1 MQQIASLHLQAAFV
15 DEYQCHNQLKDW
27 HLKCQAPNKL
37 VCSELQNV
45 KGSLWLVDVLQT
57 QTNASEILLH
67 DKLSVFTD
75 ICLEVEGREKDE
87 TEDLS
92 VLQKNITFITFTF
105 SCMFL

>member
-27 HLKCQAPNKL
+27 HLKCQSPFKL

-57 QTNASEILLH
+57 QTKAGEILLR
-67 DKLSVFTD
+67 DKLSAFTD
-75 ICLEVEGREKDE
+75 ICLEVEDREKDE
-87 TEDLS
+87 TEDFP